1 MTRRAALALLLWGC
15 GSVGGSSGGGVEVV
29 RLAHRAR
36 GPEVSVAESLLDR
49 YRNLNPGLQVAQLA
63 AATNAGYRER
73 LFKSLSTGTPP
84 DAFLLDHGDVPAAIE
99 RGWLLDLA
107 PYLSRAGVDQE
118 AFNPAVL
125 AIFRRGSALYALPRG
140 YSPVV
145 VAYNKDL
152 FDRAGLPYPT
162 DDWTWDDFLRVARLL
177 TRDNDGDG
185 EIDQWG
191 TSFERGVAAWLPWLW
206 SGGGDVLCADGR
218 RASGCLDSPTTI
230 AALRWYTGWVTT
242 ERVAPPPTGR
252 PSWSGTDL
260 GAFANGGIAMVTVV
274 HGAIPSSRPP
284 IAARGL
290 RVGFVELPHRAGF
303 APATALYASG
313 YAVPRVTLR
322 RRLAIE
328 LAASLADSLAAAT
341 RGDAGLELP
350 AVTAAAVALVAQ
362 DTSGREAAF
371 LRAAAHGRV
380 PWSARVERWPELE
393 AVLPDL
399 MDRVLGG
406 GRPEA
411 AARDMA
417 RRLDRLLG
425 AAR

>member
-145 VAYNKDL
+145 YPIPRTTGRGTTSSASPGCS
-152 FDRAGLPYPT
+152 RATTTATARSTSGGRRSSAVSQPGCRGSGRGAVTSCAPT
-162 DDWTWDDFLRVARLL
+162 DGAP
-177 TRDNDGDG
+177 
-185 EIDQWG
+185 
-191 TSFERGVAAWLPWLW
+191 GVASTPRPR
-206 SGGGDVLCADGR
+206 SRRCAG
-218 RASGCLDSPTTI
+218 
-230 AALRWYTGWVTT
+230 
-242 ERVAPPPTGR
+242 
-252 PSWSGTDL
+252 
-260 GAFANGGIAMVTVV
+260 
-274 HGAIPSSRPP
+274 
-284 IAARGL
+284 
-290 RVGFVELPHRAGF
+290 
-303 APATALYASG
+303 
-313 YAVPRVTLR
+313 
-322 RRLAIE
+322 
-328 LAASLADSLAAAT
+328 T
-341 RGDAGLELP
+341 RGG
-350 AVTAAAVALVAQ
+350 
-362 DTSGREAAF
+362 
-371 LRAAAHGRV
+371 
-380 PWSARVERWPELE
+380 
-393 AVLPDL
+393 
-399 MDRVLGG
+399 
-406 GRPEA
+406 
-411 AARDMA
+411 
-417 RRLDRLLG
+417 
-425 AAR
+425 

>member
-1 MTRRAALALLLWGC
+1 
-15 GSVGGSSGGGVEVV
+15 
-29 RLAHRAR
+29 
-36 GPEVSVAESLLDR
+36 
-49 YRNLNPGLQVAQLA
+49 
-63 AATNAGYRER
+63 
-73 LFKSLSTGTPP
+73 
-84 DAFLLDHGDVPAAIE
+84 
-99 RGWLLDLA
+99 
-107 PYLSRAGVDQE
+107 
-118 AFNPAVL
+118 
-125 AIFRRGSALYALPRG
+125 
-140 YSPVV
+140 
-145 VAYNKDL
+145 
-152 FDRAGLPYPT
+152 
-162 DDWTWDDFLRVARLL
+162 
-177 TRDNDGDG
+177 
-185 EIDQWG
+185 
-191 TSFERGVAAWLPWLW
+191 
-206 SGGGDVLCADGR
+206 
-218 RASGCLDSPTTI
+218 
-230 AALRWYTGWVTT
+230 
-242 ERVAPPPTGR
+242 
-252 PSWSGTDL
+252 
-260 GAFANGGIAMVTVV
+260 MVTVV

-380 PWSARVERWPELE
+380 PWSARVERWPEVE
-393 AVLPDL
+393 VVLSDL
-399 MDRVLGG
+399 MDRILAGG
-406 GRPEA
+406 GPEA

-425 AAR
+425 VAR